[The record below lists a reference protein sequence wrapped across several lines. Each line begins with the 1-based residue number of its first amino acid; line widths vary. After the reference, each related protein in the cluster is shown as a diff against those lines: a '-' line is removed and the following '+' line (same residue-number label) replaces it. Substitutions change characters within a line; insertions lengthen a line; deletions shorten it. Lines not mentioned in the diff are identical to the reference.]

1 VRWAFTTGDR
11 EDWHPLVAVSHML
24 DCDLFGLE
32 AGGHH
37 LTNILLHMANVLL
50 LFAILDA
57 MTKASW
63 PSAWVASMFAV
74 HPLNVEAVAWVSAR
88 KDVLSTFF
96 GLLSVAAYVAYAH
109 RGGTRRY
116 LLTAVLLALG
126 LMAKPMLVTLPFV
139 FLLLDYWPL
148 RRLAIETEDTQRAGR
163 RREQTVRTLVIEK
176 LPLLALSVVSS
187 IVALVVQRGGWSA
200 PSAFRAIPIELRAAN
215 ALVSYVGYLLKA
227 LWPTNRTV
235 LYPHPYLPGGE
246 PWSAGQVI
254 GAAVV
259 LVAVTALVLWARR
272 HRHLPV
278 GWFWYLGTLVPTI
291 GLLQISGEAIA
302 DRFVYVPLIG
312 IFIAVAWEVAA
323 STTGVAQRHAAVRVA
338 TAATASAA
346 VIGCMIVAGR
356 QVRYWQ
362 SSATLYAHA
371 VEIEPRSAI
380 MQTNLASIL
389 AEQGQTD
396 DAIQRY
402 RIALDVDPLPAGTA
416 SLGNMLKPH
425 AVRPMKPS
433 STTAA
438 PPISGPICRT
448 CTSIC
453 RCAADARPHRR
464 RAIAHYERAL
474 ALDPNHL
481 GVERT
486 RRDPAYAL
494 RLRQAVPAP
503 APTDTDVATPQY
515 AAWAIR
521 PPPRRSP
528 AATARAL
535 RIQRQVIDCSSVYSS
550 RPQRPPS
557 RPMPLS
563 LKPPKGMFSMLK
575 ALLMLSMPVRMRL
588 ATSRAL
594 AVSLA

>member
-1 VRWAFTTGDR
+1 
-11 EDWHPLVAVSHML
+11 
-24 DCDLFGLE
+24 
-32 AGGHH
+32 
-37 LTNILLHMANVLL
+37 
-50 LFAILDA
+50 
-57 MTKASW
+57 
-63 PSAWVASMFAV
+63 
-74 HPLNVEAVAWVSAR
+74 
-88 KDVLSTFF
+88 
-96 GLLSVAAYVAYAH
+96 
-109 RGGTRRY
+109 
-116 LLTAVLLALG
+116 
-126 LMAKPMLVTLPFV
+126 
-139 FLLLDYWPL
+139 
-148 RRLAIETEDTQRAGR
+148 
-163 RREQTVRTLVIEK
+163 VIEK

-215 ALVSYVGYLLKA
+215 ALVSYVRYLLKA
-227 LWPTNRTV
+227 LWPTNLTV

-259 LVAVTALVLWARR
+259 LVAITALVLWARR

-323 STTGVAQRHAAVRVA
+323 STTGAAHRHAAVRVA

-380 MQTNLASIL
+380 MQTNLANVL

-402 RIALDVDPLPAGTA
+402 RIAVDVDPGYIPAHA
-416 SLGNMLKPH
+416 NLGNMLIRRGQANE
-425 AVRPMKPS
+425 AVEHYR
-433 STTAA
+433 
-438 PPISGPICRT
+438 R
-448 CTSIC
+448 
-453 RCAADARPHRR
+453 AADLAPDLPYMHINLADALLTLGRADE
-464 RAIAHYERAL
+464 AIAHYERAL

-486 RRDPAYAL
+486 RQNLAYAL
-494 RLRQAVPAP
+494 RLRQTRAGA
-503 APTDTDVATPQY
+503 
-515 AAWAIR
+515 R
-521 PPPRRSP
+521 PGG
-528 AATARAL
+528 
-535 RIQRQVIDCSSVYSS
+535 Q
-550 RPQRPPS
+550 
-557 RPMPLS
+557 
-563 LKPPKGMFSMLK
+563 
-575 ALLMLSMPVRMRL
+575 
-588 ATSRAL
+588 
-594 AVSLA
+594 